1 MSFPYGLGLTRVMRA
16 LHAHGS
22 MSRSDLGAVTGLNRS
37 TVATIVA
44 ELVEVG
50 VVEEG
55 SGSAGGVGRPS
66 LTVTAVPDSIAVIGW
81 DLRVD
86 SSSAVVEGFGGQ
98 ILHRWRKEHR
108 RGGTDPFEV
117 AARVVTGSSE
127 IAEALPDHVTIAGI
141 GCALPG
147 VIDPGGAPPR
157 STIHRAPTLGWVD
170 EPFGVI
176 LGEAMLERFGS
187 HVPVVL
193 GNDAK
198 LGAMAEWTRG
208 AGRDS
213 RAMVFVSGDVG
224 IGGGVIIDGEMLT
237 GASGYAGEIGHMR
250 FDPEGPACRCGSNGC
265 WETAIG
271 INTIVRS
278 AGLDPV
284 TDDMSE
290 VISRADEGDEQAQGA
305 LLAAASAVGI
315 GLASIVN
322 LVNPDTVVLAGH
334 LTELVKRYRHTIVE
348 ELRFTL
354 ARETTP
360 IRLLAPS
367 LGVDSIVIGAA
378 ESAFERVLSVP
389 QQALTSAEN
398 LRIE

>member
-1 MSFPYGLGLTRVMRA
+1 MSSFDGPGLTRVLRV

-22 MSRSDLGAVTGLNRS
+22 MSRSDLGTVTKLNRS
-37 TVATIVA
+37 TVAAIVA

-55 SGSAGGVGRPS
+55 AGSAGGVGRPS
-66 LTVTAVPDSIAVIGW
+66 LTVTAVPDSLAVIGW

-98 ILHRWRKEHR
+98 ILHRWRKDHR
-108 RGGTDPFEV
+108 RGSTDSYEV

-127 IAEALPDHVTIAGI
+127 IAEALPDHVAIAGI

-147 VIDPGGAPPR
+147 VIDPGGDPPR
-157 STIHRAPTLGWVD
+157 STIHRAPALGWVD

-176 LGEAMLERFGS
+176 LSEAMRERFGA

-224 IGGGVIIDGEMLT
+224 IGGGVIVEGEMLT

-250 FDPEGPACRCGSNGC
+250 FDPDGPACRCGAVGC
-265 WETAIG
+265 WETVIG
-271 INTIVRS
+271 SNTIIRS

-284 TDDMSE
+284 TDDITQ
-290 VISRADEGDEQAQGA
+290 VIRRAEDGDAQAQEA
-305 LLAAASAVGI
+305 LIAAASAVGI

-322 LVNPDTVVLAGH
+322 FVNPDTVVLAGH
-334 LTELVKRYRHTIVE
+334 LATLVDRYQHTIAE

-360 IRLLAPS
+360 VRLLTPT
-367 LGVDSIVIGAA
+367 LGADSIVIGAA
-378 ESAFERVLSVP
+378 ESAFERVLSTP
-389 QQALTSAEN
+389 QQALLSAEA